1 MRRGMAVGKCF
12 VKIHC
17 AGRRHPTG
25 VSALT
30 HSTLSDS
37 SHARCAWGR
46 ASPVLPMAP
55 SITNGFPQEPHY
67 PSDVRA
73 VTTSLRDAA
82 GAWPAA
88 LWLALAAIV
97 AIWGAGGA

>member
-1 MRRGMAVGKCF
+1 M
-12 VKIHC
+12 
-17 AGRRHPTG
+17 
-25 VSALT
+25 
-30 HSTLSDS
+30 
-37 SHARCAWGR
+37 
-46 ASPVLPMAP
+46 
-55 SITNGFPQEPHY
+55 TNGFLQEPHY

-97 AIWGAGGA
+97 AIWGAGGASSSGIAICAAACLATCALAAVAVAGDLRRWSLPPG